1 MKVKRNARLAAVQV
15 IFQYYFSQSNIK
27 KIISEF
33 GKLNNESLKEKV
45 KKYDEKLF
53 EKIVLGVCNNQEKIR
68 VLIEENLSKN
78 WIYDR
83 VDPTMRSIIS
93 LAIFE
98 LSFCKNTPHNVI
110 LNEYVSIAGLFF
122 NKTNT
127 GFVNGIL
134 DNISKTI
141 VENERNGIN

>member
-27 KIISEF
+27 KIIGEF
-33 GKLNNESLKEKV
+33 GKLNNESFKGNV
-45 KKYDEKLF
+45 NKYDEKLF

-68 VLIEENLSKN
+68 VLIEDNLSKN

-83 VDPTMRSIIS
+83 IDPTIRSIIS

-98 LSFCKNTPHNVI
+98 LSFCKKTPHNVI

-134 DNISKTI
+134 GKISKI
-141 VENERNGIN
+141 IKENERN